1 MTPFRSMVLRI
12 SSGDVVLYANEAF
25 CRYAGKPRNSIE
37 GCAVAELAKM
47 TTGEV
52 SETFTSIVQHLQPNA
67 LVTDSDGRVF
77 EVKTARELGALDI
90 VLDEVTPGEEL
101 AEILRQSSGT
111 PVEDLDEEELRTLRN
126 PDLRYVTI
134 CRARLQTDLKTTG
147 ALTPWDQR
155 ILTNAFI
162 EELSESLISKG
173 CTILPTRSSGVAGL
187 SGAPRHHADHALRAL
202 EAAFE
207 QISRAARLQNSLF
220 AEGREMPSIGWG
232 IASGDAVVGTFGG
245 FRSMNYSAEGR
256 CLELA
261 ERIAGLASPGE
272 VLVTE
277 DTLLSILQNLPE
289 GWSSVRTSREIDP
302 DLSSYASHAG
312 SILPIEGSNL
322 RGVWLIGP
330 GVSEDWQK
338 SVFIFDYLWNFQSGL
353 MKEPVPVLR
362 AIRIGGVAE
371 HIPLSMKRV
380 PDSGVVH
387 RLGKYRLLSV
397 IGHGGMGRVWR
408 AQDIYGNTVAIK
420 TLNAPQAE
428 TPESVKRFRREA
440 EVMARLQH
448 RNICRILE
456 MNEHEGS
463 HYIVM
468 EFVDGLSLA
477 DILYSGVQSTAG
489 VDDLSSLIEAARA
502 AKESTNA
509 VPAPAPDRE
518 AQEQPEAV
526 RRETLRLSSEQSL
539 AIFVKVCAAVEFAH
553 SHGVLHR
560 DLKPGNI
567 LLRADGEPLVAD
579 FGLAKISGSDTGAS
593 LSMSGNV
600 LGTVENMAPEQAAS
614 SKSVDARADVYSL
627 GTILFQMVT
636 GRRHFKTTGTLL
648 ADIQALQTHDPQR
661 PRSINPQIDPDLE
674 LIILKCLRHDPSER
688 YRGVSALLADIQRY
702 LRGELIS
709 ARPVT
714 ALEVVRKLIQRN
726 RAASAIAGVSL
737 GLILL
742 IVAGSVWSLARQL
755 KISEL
760 HKERAEQRLREIN
773 VHEERAEQTLREIK
787 EKEALYEQTLEGRKI
802 AEMSEQELKAL
813 INEKTAA
820 LTVATANA
828 EAEKAR
834 RHDVEAKLKESEAKV
849 NDLSRKVAEISSS
862 AATAPTPESQSSGH
876 TTAPIQIDAE
886 LQRIESG
893 FQQDFSKVN
902 LARFERMPDKALD
915 LLDQK
920 IDETAGALLKAPQS
934 SRGWML
940 MGFLRLA
947 ALEFQAAAEGFEKA
961 ITFAQ
966 RGNWPTRRVEGY
978 RPLYAPF
985 QSNPH
990 PSDAMNE
997 VAAKLKSF
1005 ALENSNRRLVFGKD
1019 GPALADPLRSTPSPL
1034 APVTV
1039 DAIGFF
1045 TSKPVMLKPL
1055 STITSPMKR
1064 EASNNEIALELLV
1077 DNDLNIGPVVK
1088 NGALPKDL
1096 EVSMEGNAKDLSSI
1110 ATRTRSL
1117 TLLKAAQ
1124 VDFQNLANFPQLH
1137 RLDVNGSNIGGTPPL
1152 PRATMRLSHLG
1163 LANTKI
1169 ESLNFLKTIPAL
1181 VSLDISNTP
1190 VTDIAPLTSCKN
1202 LRSLEAGGCRL
1213 RNLQTLQS
1221 LRNLRQLTLSPELI
1235 ENPKDLEV
1243 LKSTAISSIR
1253 TPTEPPGQSSAD
1265 FFRKHLTNK
1274 IESNE

>member
-1 MTPFRSMVLRI
+1 MVLRV
-12 SSGDVVLYANEAF
+12 SPGDVVHYANEAF
-25 CRYAGKPRNSIE
+25 CRYAGRPREEIE
-37 GCAVAELAKM
+37 GCAVAELARM

-52 SETFTSIVQHLQPNA
+52 SETFTRIVKHLQPNP
-67 LVTDSDGRVF
+67 LVTDSCGRVF

-90 VLDEVTPGEEL
+90 VLDEVTHGEEL
-101 AEILRQSSGT
+101 GEILRHTSGT
-111 PVEDLDEEELRTLRN
+111 PFEELDEDELRTLRN
-126 PDLRYVTI
+126 PDLRFVTI

-147 ALTPWDQR
+147 SLTPWDQR

-173 CTILPTRSSGVAGL
+173 CTILPARASGVAGL
-187 SGAPRHHADHALRAL
+187 SGAPRHHSDHALRAL

-232 IASGDAVVGTFGG
+232 LASGDAVVGTFGG
-245 FRSMNYSAEGR
+245 FRSMSYSAEGR
-256 CLELA
+256 CLEIA

-272 VLVTE
+272 VLLTE
-277 DTLLSILQNLPE
+277 DTLSSILQNLPQ
-289 GWSSVRTSREIDP
+289 GWSSVRTSRDIDP
-302 DLSSYASHAG
+302 DLSPYASHAG
-312 SILPIEGSNL
+312 SIQPIEGGNL

-338 SVFIFDYLWNFQSGL
+338 SVYIFDYLWNFQSGL

-371 HIPLSMKRV
+371 HIPLSMNRV

-408 AQDIYGNTVAIK
+408 AQDIYGNIVAIK
-420 TLNAPQAE
+420 TLNAPQAD

-489 VDDLSSLIEAARA
+489 MEDISSLIEAARA
-502 AKESTNA
+502 AKESSNTS
-509 VPAPAPDRE
+509 PAQA
-518 AQEQPEAV
+518 PEAADEAAAT
-526 RRETLRLSSEQSL
+526 RCETLRLPTEQAL
-539 AIFVKVCAAVEFAH
+539 AIFVKVGAAVEFAH
-553 SHGVLHR
+553 THGVLHR

-579 FGLAKISGSDTGAS
+579 FGLAKISGPESGSS

-636 GRRHFKTTGTLL
+636 GRRHFKATGTLL
-648 ADIQALQTHDPQR
+648 ADIQTLQTHEPLR
-661 PRSINPQIDPDLE
+661 PRAINPSLDPDLE
-674 LIILKCLRHDPSER
+674 LIILKCLRHDPAER
-688 YRGVSALLADIQRY
+688 YRGVAALLADIQRY
-702 LRGELIS
+702 LRGEVIS

-755 KISEL
+755 NISEKNKNL
-760 HKERAEQRLREIN
+760 AEQRLREI
-773 VHEERAEQTLREIK
+773 E
-787 EKEALYEQTLEGRKI
+787 EKESLYAQTLEGRKI
-802 AEMSEQELKAL
+802 AELSGQELKNL
-813 INEKTAA
+813 IVEKEEKEKAIVLELEEKKAA
-820 LTVATANA
+820 LALVTANA
-828 EAEKAR
+828 KAEKALR
-834 RHDVEAKLKESEAKV
+834 EEAEAKARE
-849 NDLSRKVAEISSS
+849 LSRKVS
-862 AATAPTPESQSSGH
+862 ATASATPSPTAAAPQMASK
-876 TTAPIQIDAE
+876 TATPAPNPLQIEAE
-886 LQRIESG
+886 FDRIENG
-893 FQQDFSKVN
+893 FQQDFSSGN
-902 LARFERMPDKALD
+902 LARFDRIPEKALD

-920 IDETAGALLKAPQS
+920 IDETAGALLKSPQS
-934 SRGWML
+934 GHGWML
-940 MGFLRLA
+940 MGFLRIA
-947 ALEFQAAAEGFEKA
+947 ALEFKAAAQSFDQA
-961 ITFAQ
+961 MTHAQ
-966 RGNWPTRRVEGY
+966 TRNWQPRRLEGY
-978 RPLYAPF
+978 RPLFTPI
-985 QSNPH
+985 H
-990 PSDAMNE
+990 PNTYQADAVTE
-997 VAAKLKSF
+997 IAGKLKSF
-1005 ALENSNRRLVFGKD
+1005 ALENSIRRPVFGKD
-1019 GPALADPLRSTPSPL
+1019 GPNLAAPLKSNPSPL
-1034 APVTV
+1034 APAAAE
-1039 DAIGFF
+1039 AIEFF

-1055 STITSPMKR
+1055 STVSSPMKR
-1064 EASNNEIALELLV
+1064 DPSNNEIALQLLLE
-1077 DNDLNIGPVVK
+1077 NDLTIGPVVK
-1088 NGALPKDL
+1088 TGSMPRVL
-1096 EVSMEGNAKDLSSI
+1096 EVTMEGNAKDLSSI

-1117 TLLKAAQ
+1117 TIHNAAQ
-1124 VDFQNLANFPQLH
+1124 VDFRSLLNFTQIQ
-1137 RLDVNGSNIGGTPPL
+1137 RLDLNGSNIGATPPL
-1152 PRATMRLSHLG
+1152 PRVTMRISHIG

-1169 ESLNFLKTIPAL
+1169 ESLNFLKAMPNL
-1181 VSLDISNTP
+1181 ESLDISNTP
-1190 VTDIAPLTSCKN
+1190 ITNLSPLASCKF
-1202 LRSLEAGGCRL
+1202 LRSLDASGCRL
-1213 RNLQTLQS
+1213 QNLQPLQS
-1221 LRNLRQLTLSPELI
+1221 LRSLRQLTISPELI
-1235 ENPKDLEV
+1235 ENPKELEA
-1243 LKSTAISSIR
+1243 LKSTAITSIR
-1253 TPTEPPGQSSAD
+1253 TPEEPADQSSAD
-1265 FFRKHLTNK
+1265 FFRKYLINK
-1274 IESNE
+1274 SE

>member
-1 MTPFRSMVLRI
+1 MVLRV

-25 CRYAGKPRNSIE
+25 CQYAGRPREDIE

-52 SETFTSIVQHLQPNA
+52 AETFAQIVQHLQPNA

-90 VLDEVTPGEEL
+90 VLDEVTHGEEL
-101 AEILRQSSGT
+101 GAILRHSSGT
-111 PVEDLDEEELRTLRN
+111 PVDELDEDELRTLRN
-126 PDLRYVTI
+126 PDLRFVTI

-173 CTILPTRSSGVAGL
+173 CTILPMRASGVAGL

-232 IASGDAVVGTFGG
+232 LASGDAVVGTFGG
-245 FRSMNYSAEGR
+245 FRSMSYSAEGR

-261 ERIAGLASPGE
+261 ENLSRIASPGE

-277 DTLLSILQNLPE
+277 DTLSSILQNLPS
-289 GWSSVRTSREIDP
+289 GWNSVRTSRDVDP
-302 DLSSYASHAG
+302 DLSPYASHAG
-312 SILPIEGSNL
+312 SIQPIEGSNL

-371 HIPLSMKRV
+371 HIPLSMQRV

-408 AQDIYGNTVAIK
+408 AQDIYGNAVAIK

-428 TPESVKRFRREA
+428 TPESVRRFRREA

-456 MNEHEGS
+456 MNEHEGG

-489 VDDLSSLIEAARA
+489 MEDISSLIEAARA
-502 AKESTNA
+502 AKESSNT
-509 VPAPAPDRE
+509 APAQ
-518 AQEQPEAV
+518 APEAPGKQADI
-526 RRETLRLSSEQSL
+526 RRETLQMPSEQAL
-539 AIFVKVCAAVEFAH
+539 AIFVKVCAGVEFAH
-553 SHGVLHR
+553 THGVLHR

-579 FGLAKISGSDTGAS
+579 FGLAKISGVDTGAS
-593 LSMSGNV
+593 LSMSSNV
-600 LGTVENMAPEQAAS
+600 VGTVENMAPEQAAS

-636 GRRHFKTTGTLL
+636 GHRHFKASGTLL
-648 ADIQALQTHDPQR
+648 ADIQALQTHEPPR
-661 PRSINPQIDPDLE
+661 PRSINPQLDPDLE
-674 LIILKCLRHDPSER
+674 LIILKCLRHDPAER
-688 YRGVSALLADIQRY
+688 YRGVAALLADIQRY
-702 LRGELIS
+702 LRGEVIS

-714 ALEVVRKLIQRN
+714 ALEVARKLIQRN
-726 RAASAIAGVSL
+726 RTASVIAGVSL
-737 GLILL
+737 VLILL

-755 KISEL
+755 SITEHNKAL
-760 HKERAEQRLREIN
+760 AEGRLREI
-773 VHEERAEQTLREIK
+773 E
-787 EKEALYEQTLEGRKI
+787 EKENLYAQTLEGRKL
-802 AEMSEQELKAL
+802 AELSGQELKKL
-813 INEKTAA
+813 IVEKEAKEKAIARELEEKKTA
-820 LTVATANA
+820 LVVATANA
-828 EAEKAR
+828 AAEKALR
-834 RHDVEAKLKESEAKV
+834 EEAEAKAR
-849 NDLSRKVAEISSS
+849 DLSRQVSEIALATPVPPSESPPEATKTATPPPSPLQIEAEI
-862 AATAPTPESQSSGH
+862 AK
-876 TTAPIQIDAE
+876 
-886 LQRIESG
+886 IENG
-893 FQQDFSKVN
+893 FQQDFSSSN
-902 LARFERMPDKALD
+902 LARFERLPGKALD

-920 IDETAGALLKAPQS
+920 IDETAGALLQAPQS
-934 SRGWML
+934 GRGWML

-947 ALEFQAAAEGFEKA
+947 ALEFKAAAESFDKA
-961 ITFAQ
+961 IAKAQ
-966 RGNWPTRRVEGY
+966 TMNWPPRRVEGY
-978 RPLYAPF
+978 RPLYAPIRPTAY
-985 QSNPH
+985 QM
-990 PSDAMNE
+990 DA
-997 VAAKLKSF
+997 VAETAETLKRF
-1005 ALENSNRRLVFGKD
+1005 ALENANRRPVFRKE
-1019 GPALADPLRSTPSPL
+1019 GPQLAEPLKSHPSPL
-1034 APVTV
+1034 APATV
-1039 DAIGFF
+1039 EAIEFF
-1045 TSKPVMLKPL
+1045 TSKPNMLK
-1055 STITSPMKR
+1055 SVSAITSPMKR
-1064 EASNNEIALELLV
+1064 DPSNNEIALQLLL
-1077 DNDLNIGPVVK
+1077 DNDLTISPTVK
-1088 NGALPKDL
+1088 THSLSKEL
-1096 EVSMEGNAKDLSSI
+1096 EVTMEGNAKDLSAI

-1117 TLLKAAQ
+1117 TLLNAKS
-1124 VDFQNLANFPQLH
+1124 VDFQSLLEFRQIQ
-1137 RLDVNGSNIGGTPPL
+1137 RLDLNGSDIGGTPPL
-1152 PRATMRLSHLG
+1152 PRVTNRLSHLG

-1169 ESLNFLKTIPAL
+1169 ESLNFLKAL
-1181 VSLDISNTP
+1181 PTLGSLDISNTP
-1190 VTDIAPLTSCKN
+1190 VTDLWPLASCKF

-1213 RNLQTLQS
+1213 HNLQALKTLTKLQ
-1221 LRNLRQLTLSPELI
+1221 QLTISPELI
-1235 ENPKDLEV
+1235 ENPKDMEA
-1243 LKSTAISSIR
+1243 LKSTTITSIR
-1253 TPTEPPGQSSAD
+1253 TPTDPPDQTATD
-1265 FFRKHLTNK
+1265 FFRKHLNNK
-1274 IESNE
+1274 IE